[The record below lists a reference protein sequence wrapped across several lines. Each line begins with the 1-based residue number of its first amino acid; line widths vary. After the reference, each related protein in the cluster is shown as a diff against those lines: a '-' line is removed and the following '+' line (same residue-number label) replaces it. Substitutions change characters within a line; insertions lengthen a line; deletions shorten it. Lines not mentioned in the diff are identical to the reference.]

1 MSNSMKNLI
10 KLSPLLF
17 LAGCAHLKPA
27 ETKVNYGLTVN
38 NYIAEHSKAGARD
51 VEVDLTHITLTDRQF
66 LEWNFYTVSTN
77 FYYSG
82 GGRVEFLQI
91 TW

>member
-1 MSNSMKNLI
+1 MRNLI

-17 LAGCAHLKPA
+17 LVGCSHLKLA

-38 NYIAEHSKAGARD
+38 SYIAEHSKAGARD

-66 LEWNFYTVSTN
+66 LEFNFYTVSTN

-82 GGRVEFLQI
+82 GERVEFLQI
-91 TW
+91 RW